1 MNNILSILRNDL
13 RAIRGNVMTGVIVF
27 GLVIIPLL
35 FTGFNILASWDPF
48 SNTDRLKIAV
58 ASKDEGHE
66 SDLASL
72 RLNLGDEVLSQLSRN
87 EQVDWVLTNADDA
100 LEGTKSGEYYAGI
113 VLPENFSQEL
123 LTFYIEGTEPA
134 KLDLYTNEKKN
145 ALSTTITERSAS
157 GVIERIDESFTR
169 VVTTVGLGVVESL
182 DNYLEEEETQ
192 AALDNVANR
201 VENIGTRL
209 NSSAA
214 TVRSLANL
222 VDSAI
227 PLAQAADN
235 ILRAAGSHTAS
246 GTDTGTSSGPGA
258 GAGGGA
264 SAGAGADGSSPIDAL
279 SATLNDSTGAL
290 ENSLGATSQAYAALS
305 DQFDELLNNAQA
317 ATAQTAQTYRTAAE
331 RVAQQTAAFQGV
343 RDALEREIGN
353 LPLPG
358 PVSAGYQQ
366 VRAQL
371 DASIAQSNALHAS
384 LTTTADRVESGTGNA
399 RQSRQQTQEAIAAA
413 RQAVDN
419 ARTAY
424 RENLQPQLNTLRG
437 SVNTVVNDIA
447 AVRAEIADVRNTL
460 SSTSGGPESSLLR
473 ARDGADR
480 LADTL
485 YEQARRFADLER
497 QFAEVREGGDLSK
510 LADII
515 GSDPELLASR
525 ISAPVAVERKP
536 VFAVASFGVGM
547 TPFYLALALWVG
559 ALLTCV
565 LMRSNAEHKYL
576 SDKSGFTRN
585 QIYLGRVAT
594 FLAIGIAQATF
605 AVGGLIFFVQIQPEH
620 PFLLWLSA
628 VLASSVFM
636 LIVHALVI
644 AFDSA
649 GKALAVLLLIVQ
661 VSGSGGAYPLPLLP
675 HWFQSVSP
683 WLPATYAIDA
693 FRSAIAGVYHGD
705 IFRDLGMLL
714 LFAIPALVL
723 GLWLRRA
730 MDSYHQRL
738 QKGIRETRVMQ

>member
-113 VLPENFSQEL
+113 VLPENFSREL

-169 VVTTVGLGVVESL
+169 VVTTIGLGVVESL

-246 GTDTGTSSGPGA
+246 GTDAGASSGAGA

-264 SAGAGADGSSPIDAL
+264 SVGAGADGSSPIDAL

-343 RDALEREIGN
+343 RDALEQEIGN

-371 DASIAQSNALHAS
+371 DASIAQSNALHDS
-384 LTTTADRVESGTGNA
+384 LTTTADRVESGTDNA

-447 AVRAEIADVRNTL
+447 AVHAEIADVRNTL

-576 SDKSGFTRN
+576 SDDGEFTRN

-693 FRSAIAGVYHGD
+693 FRSAIAGVYQGD

>member
-113 VLPENFSQEL
+113 LLPENFSREL

-246 GTDTGTSSGPGA
+246 GTDTGTSSGA
-258 GAGGGA
+258 G
-264 SAGAGADGSSPIDAL
+264 AGAGADGSSPIDAL

-371 DASIAQSNALHAS
+371 DASIAQSNALHDS
-384 LTTTADRVESGTGNA
+384 LTTTADRVESGTDNA

-447 AVRAEIADVRNTL
+447 AVRNTL

-576 SDKSGFTRN
+576 SDDGEFTRN

-620 PFLLWLSA
+620 PLLLWLSA

-693 FRSAIAGVYHGD
+693 FRSAIAGVYQGD

>member
-113 VLPENFSQEL
+113 VLPENFSREL

-169 VVTTVGLGVVESL
+169 VVTTIGLGVVESL

-246 GTDTGTSSGPGA
+246 GTDAGASSG
-258 GAGGGA
+258 
-264 SAGAGADGSSPIDAL
+264 AGAGADGSSPIDAL

-358 PVSAGYQQ
+358 PISAGYQQ

-371 DASIAQSNALHAS
+371 DASIAQSNALHDS
-384 LTTTADRVESGTGNA
+384 LTTTADRVESGTDNA

-565 LMRSNAEHKYL
+565 LMRSNAENKYL
-576 SDKSGFTRN
+576 SDDSEFTRN

-620 PFLLWLSA
+620 PLLLWLSA

-693 FRSAIAGVYHGD
+693 FRSAIAGVYQGD

>member
-1 MNNILSILRNDL
+1 MNNILTILRDDL

-87 EQVDWVLTNADDA
+87 EQVDWVITDSDDA

-182 DNYLEEEETQ
+182 DNYLEEGDTQ

-201 VENIGTRL
+201 IDSVGTRL
-209 NSSAA
+209 SASA
-214 TVRSLANL
+214 GTVRSLANL
-222 VDSAI
+222 VDSTI
-227 PLAQAADN
+227 PLARSADN
-235 ILRAAGSHTAS
+235 ILNAAGNQTF
-246 GTDTGTSSGPGA
+246 GA
-258 GAGGGA
+258 AGGGNA
-264 SAGAGADGSSPIDAL
+264 SAPIDSL
-279 SATLNDSTGAL
+279 SATLNDSTNAL
-290 ENSLGATSQAYAALS
+290 ENSLGATVQAYSALS

-343 RDALEREIGN
+343 RDAMEQQVGN
-353 LPLPG
+353 LDLPA
-358 PVSAGYQQ
+358 PVAAGYQQ

-371 DASIAQSNALHAS
+371 DGAIAQSNALHDS
-384 LTTTADRVESGTGNA
+384 LTTTADRIESGTGNA
-399 RQSRQQTQEAIAAA
+399 AQSRQETQSAIAAA
-413 RQAVDN
+413 RQAVEN

-424 RENLQPQLNTLRG
+424 QQNLQPQLTALRG
-437 SVNTVVNDIA
+437 SINTVAADIA
-447 AVRAEIADVRNTL
+447 AVRAEIGDVRDTL
-460 SSTSGGPESSLLR
+460 SATSGADGSALVR

-485 YEQARRFADLER
+485 YNQAQRFAELQRKVDD
-497 QFAEVREGGDLSK
+497 VRDGGDLSQ

-525 ISAPVAVERKP
+525 ISAPVDVERTP
-536 VFAVASFGVGM
+536 VFEVAAFGVGM

-565 LMRSNAEHKYL
+565 LMRSNAEDKYL
-576 SDKSGFTRN
+576 REDGEFSRN
-585 QIYLGRVAT
+585 QVYLGRFAT
-594 FLAIGIAQATF
+594 FGLIGIAQATF
-605 AVGGLIFFVQIQPEH
+605 AVGGLILFV
-620 PFLLWLSA
+620 
-628 VLASSVFM
+628 
-636 LIVHALVI
+636 
-644 AFDSA
+644 
-649 GKALAVLLLIVQ
+649 
-661 VSGSGGAYPLPLLP
+661 
-675 HWFQSVSP
+675 
-683 WLPATYAIDA
+683 
-693 FRSAIAGVYHGD
+693 
-705 IFRDLGMLL
+705 
-714 LFAIPALVL
+714 
-723 GLWLRRA
+723 
-730 MDSYHQRL
+730 
-738 QKGIRETRVMQ
+738 

>member
-1 MNNILSILRNDL
+1 MNNILTILRDDL

-87 EQVDWVLTNADDA
+87 EQVDWVITDSDDA

-157 GVIERIDESFTR
+157 GVIERIDESFTH

-182 DNYLEEEETQ
+182 DNYLDEGDTQ

-201 VENIGTRL
+201 IDSVGTRL
-209 NSSAA
+209 QASAG

-222 VDSAI
+222 VDSTI
-227 PLAQAADN
+227 PLARSADN
-235 ILRAAGSHTAS
+235 ILNAAGNQTS
-246 GTDTGTSSGPGA
+246 GA
-258 GAGGGA
+258 AGGGNA
-264 SAGAGADGSSPIDAL
+264 SAPIDSL
-279 SATLNDSTGAL
+279 SATLNDSTSAL
-290 ENSLGATSQAYAALS
+290 ENSLGATVQAYSALS

-331 RVAQQTAAFQGV
+331 RVAQQTAAFRGV
-343 RDALEREIGN
+343 RDAMEAQVGN
-353 LPLPG
+353 LDLPG
-358 PVSAGYQQ
+358 PVAAGYQQ

-371 DASIAQSNALHAS
+371 DGAIAQSDALHNS
-384 LTTTADRVESGTGNA
+384 LTTTADRIESGTGNA
-399 RQSRQQTQEAIAAA
+399 QQSRQETQSAIAAA

-424 RENLQPQLNTLRG
+424 QQNLQPQLTALRG
-437 SVNTVVNDIA
+437 SINTVAADIA
-447 AVRAEIADVRNTL
+447 AVRAEISDVRDTL
-460 SSTSGGPESSLLR
+460 SATSGADGSALVR

-485 YEQARRFADLER
+485 YNQAQRFAELQRKVDD
-497 QFAEVREGGDLSK
+497 VRDGGDLSQ

-525 ISAPVAVERKP
+525 ISAPVDVERTP
-536 VFAVASFGVGM
+536 VFEVAAFGVGM

-565 LMRSNAEHKYL
+565 LMRSNAEDKYL
-576 SDKSGFTRN
+576 RDDGEFTRN
-585 QIYLGRVAT
+585 QVYLGRFAT
-594 FLAIGIAQATF
+594 FGLIGIAQATF
-605 AVGGLIFFVQIQPEH
+605 AVGGLILFVQIQPKH
-620 PFLLWLSA
+620 PLFLWLA
-628 VLASSVFM
+628 ASVASLVFM

-661 VSGSGGAYPLPLLP
+661 VSGSGGAYPLTLLP
-675 HWFQSVSP
+675 DWFQSISP
-683 WLPATYAIDA
+683 WLPATYGIDA
-693 FRSAIAGVYHGD
+693 FRSAIAGVYAGD

>member
-1 MNNILSILRNDL
+1 MNNILTIFRNDL

-58 ASKDEGHE
+58 ASNDAGHE

-87 EQVDWVLTNADDA
+87 EQVDWVLTTSDDA
-100 LEGTKSGEYYAGI
+100 VQGTKSGEYYAGI
-113 VLPENFSQEL
+113 VLPENFSREL
-123 LTFYIEGTEPA
+123 LTFYVEGTEPA

-145 ALSTTITERSAS
+145 ALSTTITERSAG
-157 GVIERIDESFTR
+157 GVIERIDESFTK
-169 VVTTVGLGVVESL
+169 VVTTVGLGVVDSL
-182 DNYLEEEETQ
+182 DNYLDEAETQ

-201 VENIGTRL
+201 VDNVGTRL
-209 NSSAA
+209 TSAA
-214 TVRSLANL
+214 GTVRSLANL
-222 VDSAI
+222 VDSTI
-227 PLAQAADN
+227 PLAQSADN
-235 ILRAAGSHTAS
+235 ILGAAGSQ
-246 GTDTGTSSGPGA
+246 TSSRA
-258 GAGGGA
+258 GAGSG
-264 SAGAGADGSSPIDAL
+264 SGADPIDSLA
-279 SATLNDSTGAL
+279 ATLNDSTGAL

-317 ATAQTAQTYRTAAE
+317 ATAQTAQTYRSAAD
-331 RVAQQTAAFQGV
+331 RVAQQTAAFSGV
-343 RDALEREIGN
+343 RDALDREVGN
-353 LPLPG
+353 LDLPG
-358 PVSAGYQQ
+358 PVAAGYQQ

-371 DASIAQSNALHAS
+371 DAAVAQSNALHDS
-384 LTTTADRVESGTGNA
+384 LTTTADRIESGTSNA
-399 RQSRQQTQEAIAAA
+399 QQSRQQTQEAIAAA

-424 RENLQPQLNTLRG
+424 RNNLRPQLESLRG
-437 SVNTVVNDIA
+437 SVNAVVRDIDT
-447 AVRAEIADVRNTL
+447 VRAEIADVRGTL
-460 SSTSGGPESSLLR
+460 SSTSGAPGSSLQH

-485 YEQARRFADLER
+485 YNQAQRFSDVQR
-497 QFAEVREGGDLSK
+497 QIEDVREGGDLNQ
-510 LADII
+510 LAEII

-525 ISAPVAVERKP
+525 ISAPVAVDRKP
-536 VFAVASFGVGM
+536 VFQVASFGVGM

-576 SDKSGFTRN
+576 TDDGNFSRN
-585 QIYLGRVAT
+585 QIYLGR
-594 FLAIGIAQATF
+594 LATF
-605 AVGGLIFFVQIQPEH
+605 ALIAISQASLTVGGLIFFVQIQPEH
-620 PFLLWLSA
+620 PLLLWLA
-628 VLASSVFM
+628 ASIASLVFM

-644 AFDSA
+644 ALDSA
-649 GKALAVLLLIVQ
+649 GKALAVLLLIIQ

-675 HWFQSVSP
+675 GWFQSVSP

-693 FRSAIAGVYHGD
+693 FRSAISGVYQGD
-705 IFRDLGMLL
+705 IFRDLGILL
-714 LFAIPALVL
+714 LFAIPALIV

-730 MDSYHQRL
+730 MDSYHKRL
-738 QKGIRETRVMQ
+738 QSGISQTRVMQ

>member
-100 LEGTKSGEYYAGI
+100 LESTKSGEYYAGI
-113 VLPENFSQEL
+113 VLPENFSREL

-258 GAGGGA
+258 GAGAGG
-264 SAGAGADGSSPIDAL
+264 GAGADGSSPIDAL

-371 DASIAQSNALHAS
+371 DASIAQSNALHDS
-384 LTTTADRVESGTGNA
+384 LTTTADRVESGTDNA

-576 SDKSGFTRN
+576 SDDGEFTRN

-620 PFLLWLSA
+620 PLLLWLSA

-693 FRSAIAGVYHGD
+693 FRSAIAGVYQGD

>member
-13 RAIRGNVMTGVIVF
+13 SAIRGNVMTGVIVF

-100 LEGTKSGEYYAGI
+100 LESTKSGEYYAGI
-113 VLPENFSQEL
+113 VLPENFSREL

-227 PLAQAADN
+227 PLAQDADN

-258 GAGGGA
+258 GAGAGG
-264 SAGAGADGSSPIDAL
+264 GAGADGSSPIDAL

-371 DASIAQSNALHAS
+371 DASIAQSNALHDS
-384 LTTTADRVESGTGNA
+384 LTTTADRVESGTDNA

-576 SDKSGFTRN
+576 SDDGEFTRN

-620 PFLLWLSA
+620 PLLLWLSA

-693 FRSAIAGVYHGD
+693 FRSAIAGVYQGD

>member
-1 MNNILSILRNDL
+1 MNNILTILRDDL

-87 EQVDWVLTNADDA
+87 EQVDWVITDSDDA
-100 LEGTKSGEYYAGI
+100 LEGAKSGEYYAGI

-157 GVIERIDESFTR
+157 GVIERIDESFTH

-182 DNYLEEEETQ
+182 DNYLDEGDTQ

-201 VENIGTRL
+201 IDSVGTRL
-209 NSSAA
+209 QASAG

-222 VDSAI
+222 VDSTI
-227 PLAQAADN
+227 PLARSADN
-235 ILRAAGSHTAS
+235 ILNAAGNQ
-246 GTDTGTSSGPGA
+246 TS
-258 GAGGGA
+258 GGA
-264 SAGAGADGSSPIDAL
+264 SGGNASAPIDSL
-279 SATLNDSTGAL
+279 SATLNDSTSAL
-290 ENSLGATSQAYAALS
+290 ENSLGATVQAYSALS

-331 RVAQQTAAFQGV
+331 RVAQQTAAFRGV
-343 RDALEREIGN
+343 RDAMEAQVGN
-353 LPLPG
+353 LDLPG
-358 PVSAGYQQ
+358 PVAAGYQQ

-371 DASIAQSNALHAS
+371 DGAIAQSDALHNS
-384 LTTTADRVESGTGNA
+384 LTTTADRIESGTGNA
-399 RQSRQQTQEAIAAA
+399 QQSRQETQSAIAAA

-424 RENLQPQLNTLRG
+424 QQNLQPQLTALRG
-437 SVNTVVNDIA
+437 SINTVAADIA
-447 AVRAEIADVRNTL
+447 AVRAEISDVRDTL
-460 SSTSGGPESSLLR
+460 SATSGADGSALVR

-485 YEQARRFADLER
+485 YNQAQRFAELQRKVDD
-497 QFAEVREGGDLSK
+497 VRDGGDLSQ

-525 ISAPVAVERKP
+525 ISAPVDVERTP
-536 VFAVASFGVGM
+536 VFEVAAFGVGM

-565 LMRSNAEHKYL
+565 LMRSNAEDKYL
-576 SDKSGFTRN
+576 RDDGEFTRN
-585 QIYLGRVAT
+585 QVYLGRFAT
-594 FLAIGIAQATF
+594 FGLIGIAQATF
-605 AVGGLIFFVQIQPEH
+605 AVGGLILFVQIQPKH
-620 PFLLWLSA
+620 PLFLWLA
-628 VLASSVFM
+628 ASVASLVFM

-661 VSGSGGAYPLPLLP
+661 VSGSGGAYPLTLLP
-675 HWFQSVSP
+675 DWFQSISP

-693 FRSAIAGVYHGD
+693 FRSAIAGVYAGD

>member
-1 MNNILSILRNDL
+1 MNNILTILRDDL

-87 EQVDWVLTNADDA
+87 EQVDWVITDSDDA

-157 GVIERIDESFTR
+157 GVIERIDESFTH

-182 DNYLEEEETQ
+182 DNYLDEGDTQ

-201 VENIGTRL
+201 IDSVGTRL
-209 NSSAA
+209 QASAG

-222 VDSAI
+222 VDSTI
-227 PLAQAADN
+227 PLARSADN
-235 ILRAAGSHTAS
+235 ILNAAGNQ
-246 GTDTGTSSGPGA
+246 TS
-258 GAGGGA
+258 GGA
-264 SAGAGADGSSPIDAL
+264 SGGNASAPIDSL
-279 SATLNDSTGAL
+279 SATLNDSTSAL
-290 ENSLGATSQAYAALS
+290 ENSLGATVQAYSALS

-331 RVAQQTAAFQGV
+331 RVAQQTAAFRGV
-343 RDALEREIGN
+343 RDAMEAQVGN
-353 LPLPG
+353 LDLPG
-358 PVSAGYQQ
+358 PVAAGYQQ

-371 DASIAQSNALHAS
+371 DDAIAQSDALHNS
-384 LTTTADRVESGTGNA
+384 LTTTADRIESGTGNA
-399 RQSRQQTQEAIAAA
+399 QQSRQETQSAIAAA

-424 RENLQPQLNTLRG
+424 QQNLQPQLTALRG
-437 SVNTVVNDIA
+437 SINTVAADIA
-447 AVRAEIADVRNTL
+447 AVRAEISDVRDTL
-460 SSTSGGPESSLLR
+460 SATSGADGSALVR

-485 YEQARRFADLER
+485 YNQAQRFAELQRKVDD
-497 QFAEVREGGDLSK
+497 VRDGGDLSQ

-525 ISAPVAVERKP
+525 ISAPVDVERTP
-536 VFAVASFGVGM
+536 VFEVAAFGVGM

-565 LMRSNAEHKYL
+565 LMRSNAEDKYL
-576 SDKSGFTRN
+576 RDDGEFTRN
-585 QIYLGRVAT
+585 QVYLGRFAT
-594 FLAIGIAQATF
+594 FGLIGIAQATF
-605 AVGGLIFFVQIQPEH
+605 AVGGLILFVQIQPKH
-620 PFLLWLSA
+620 PLFLWLA
-628 VLASSVFM
+628 ASVASLVFM

-661 VSGSGGAYPLPLLP
+661 VSGSGGAYPLTLLP
-675 HWFQSVSP
+675 DWFQSISP

-693 FRSAIAGVYHGD
+693 FRSAIAGVYAGD